1 MGMELLQSLFVK
13 PIPVTGLGRLGMLL
27 PLVLSISIV
36 YKTIRCDRVSQIPA
50 ASLFLCFTILVC
62 MGLIGVF
69 LLAMFNLLA

>member
-1 MGMELLQSLFVK
+1 MGLEVLQSIFVK

-36 YKTIRCDRVSQIPA
+36 YKTIRCERVNQIPS
-50 ASLFLCFTILVC
+50 ASLFLWFTILVC

-69 LLAMFNLLA
+69 LLVMFNLLA